1 MNVKFRNRYRISS
14 NRLHGWDYAGNGN
27 YFITIV
33 THDRKSLFGK
43 VVDGTMILNEMGQ
56 IVFDIQYYGCE

>member
-14 NRLHGWDYAGNGN
+14 NRLHGWDYAGNGH